1 MLKIV
6 TDGATDMPMDWAE
19 EFDIQVIPLRFRFG
33 EETYIQGQDVTND
46 TFYDLIKQ
54 KQQIPQTSLPSP
66 FQIAEFYRGVAKPE
80 DTVISI
86 HLSSL
91 LSGTFSA
98 VQLAVQEIGNELDII
113 TFDSKAGSAAVGFM
127 CREARRMERAGH
139 SVQQILNRLEVMK
152 QKLVVIFTL
161 DNLEYARLNGRVSAL
176 QSILS
181 SMLKIKPIV
190 VLKEGM
196 LTIGDKVRTRQ
207 KALDK
212 VLEIV
217 RERVGKNQVLLA
229 VVHAADLS
237 TARVLMECAKQYLV
251 VKEVIMTD
259 LAIPVAANLGPGTV
273 GLVAI
278 PVEEGVTYA

>member
-6 TDGATDMPMDWAE
+6 TDGATDMPEGWAE
-19 EFDIQVIPLRFRFG
+19 EYQINVIPLRIRFG
-33 EETYIQGQDVTND
+33 EETYVQGEDVTNAS
-46 TFYDLIKQ
+46 FYDLVNQ

-66 FQIAEFYRGVAKPE
+66 YQIAEFYRGVAEKG
-80 DTVISI
+80 DVVLSI
-86 HLSSL
+86 HISSK
-91 LSGTFSA
+91 LSGTF
-98 VQLAVQEIGNELDII
+98 LAVQMAVEEVGDDLSII
-113 TFDSKAGSAAVGFM
+113 PIDSRAGSAAVGFM
-127 CREARRMERAGH
+127 CREARKLDQAGN
-139 SVQQILNRLEVMK
+139 SVQQIIKRLEEIR

-161 DNLEYARLNGRVSAL
+161 DNLDFARLNGRVSAL

-207 KALDK
+207 RALEK

-217 RERVGKNQVLLA
+217 KEKVGTRQILLA

-237 TARVLMECAKQYLV
+237 TARMLMEHAKQVMNVSEAILT
-251 VKEVIMTD
+251 E

-273 GLVAI
+273 GIVAI
-278 PVEEGVTYA
+278 PLE